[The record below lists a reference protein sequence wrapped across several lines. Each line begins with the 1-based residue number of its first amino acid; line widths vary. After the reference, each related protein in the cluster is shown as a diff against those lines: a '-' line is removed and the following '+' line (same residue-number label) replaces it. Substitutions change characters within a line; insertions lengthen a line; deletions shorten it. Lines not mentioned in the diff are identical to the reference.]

1 MISVED
7 IVSSLLRDA
16 KINDY
21 AGKDPFDGLNSK
33 FFYFFPRAKTGLLGL
48 FWTQLHKR
56 SAINFRTVFF
66 VPDKRNPKGIGL
78 FILGLLENYQSTN
91 EQSYLDEAVELAN
104 WLLTQQSDRTLWGHS
119 CWGYHFDWNARAFFV
134 PKGKPNVITTVYV
147 AQALW
152 ALGEI
157 INSDK
162 YREPAIDSA
171 NFIVKHLY
179 TELDGECFFS
189 YIPGETALVYNA
201 SLWGAAWVAKIA
213 SITGNSQYKK
223 LSLAVARQSVL
234 AQSYDGSWVYG
245 TRHHHQF
252 IDSFHTGYNL
262 EALTLLADSLSTDE
276 FKSSIELGFKFY
288 KTQFFE
294 ADGTAKYYH
303 NNRYPLDMHSVSQ
316 AVLTLL
322 KVGGTPDD
330 LIMADRIISN
340 AIEILYLKNKR
351 RFVYQ
356 KNQYYT
362 NKIDY
367 IRWTKAWVYYSF
379 SYYQRYIFL
388 NKN

>member
-1 MISVED
+1 
-7 IVSSLLRDA
+7 
-16 KINDY
+16 
-21 AGKDPFDGLNSK
+21 
-33 FFYFFPRAKTGLLGL
+33 
-48 FWTQLHKR
+48 
-56 SAINFRTVFF
+56 
-66 VPDKRNPKGIGL
+66 
-78 FILGLLENYQSTN
+78 
-91 EQSYLDEAVELAN
+91 
-104 WLLTQQSDRTLWGHS
+104 
-119 CWGYHFDWNARAFFV
+119 
-134 PKGKPNVITTVYV
+134 
-147 AQALW
+147 
-152 ALGEI
+152 
-157 INSDK
+157 
-162 YREPAIDSA
+162 
-171 NFIVKHLY
+171 
-179 TELDGECFFS
+179 
-189 YIPGETALVYNA
+189 
-201 SLWGAAWVAKIA
+201 
-213 SITGNSQYKK
+213 
-223 LSLAVARQSVL
+223 
-234 AQSYDGSWVYG
+234 
-245 TRHHHQF
+245 
-252 IDSFHTGYNL
+252 DSFHTGYNL
-262 EALTLLADSLSTDE
+262 EALTLLADSLSTGE

-322 KVGGTPDD
+322 KVGGTADD